1 MLRQSFMQSKQ
12 SVADMF
18 KSRDSVEYTFEP
30 KVSKNNEKK
39 RSIQKF
45 LKDQQKFL
53 TAKELKIQQL
63 RN

>member
-1 MLRQSFMQSKQ
+1 
-12 SVADMF
+12 MF
-18 KSRDSVEYTFEP
+18 KSRDSVDYTFEP

-39 RSIQKF
+39 RSIEKF
-45 LKDQQKFL
+45 LKDQEKFL